1 MTKIGNIRLESLKL
15 ENFKNIANGE
25 IYFNENKKLERGIYD
40 EDEFSNLLCIY
51 GQNGSGKTACLN
63 AIRLLQHLLSGSPLL
78 PEHFDYI
85 RYGTDH
91 LSLEAAFLLENGNYK
106 CYIEYKVTLKRDT
119 ISRIEKES
127 ISYSNFEPNGRKTNI
142 FSFEYPDTITKSFLD
157 KLERK
162 MAQPYSYIAAMET
175 STRISNCIPVSAL
188 FNPKL
193 LGLSLKST
201 GLGHE
206 EKMVIESLHHFAV
219 FRLAIY
225 SINYFENNERLGIR
239 IRIKNEGKT
248 GSDATCG
255 DLFVPFKPFK
265 LSKKDYASFL
275 EVIGRIN
282 KVIPSII
289 PGYQVRVNE
298 LYSADIQAV
307 IDGVDFVLMS
317 DRNGVIVPLAYESN
331 GIKKI
336 ISLISGMIE
345 AYSNEGHLLVVDE
358 LDSGIFEYLLG
369 EIAYAFDNFSKGQ
382 LIFTCHN
389 MRVLEKVSYR
399 NSFFTTLNPN
409 RVFTKLTNV
418 KESNNLRDLYYKY
431 IANGYKDGIKLYDM
445 VDTASLIYA
454 LDTEAGE

>member
-63 AIRLLQHLLSGSPLL
+63 AIRLLQNLLSGSPLL
-78 PEHFDYI
+78 PEHFEYI

-91 LSLEAAFLLENGNYK
+91 LSVEASFLMENGETK
-106 CYIEYKVTLKRDT
+106 HYIEYKVVLKRDT
-119 ISRIEKES
+119 VFRIERES
-127 ISYSNFEPNGRKTNI
+127 ISYSKLESNNRKATL
-142 FSFEYPDTITKSFLD
+142 FSYEYPNAISKGFLD
-157 KLERK
+157 KLDKK
-162 MAQPYSYIAAMET
+162 MAQPYSYIASMET
-175 STRISNCIPVSAL
+175 STRVSNCIPISSI

-193 LGLSLKST
+193 LGLSLNSQD
-201 GLGHE
+201 LPNE
-206 EKMVIESLHHFAV
+206 EKSIISSLNHFALY
-219 FRLAIY
+219 RLAIY
-225 SINYFENNERLGIR
+225 SINYFENNESLGIR
-239 IRIKNEGKT
+239 IRIKNEGST
-248 GSDATCG
+248 GLNATCG
-255 DLFVPFKPFK
+255 DLFVPFKPFR
-265 LSKKDYASFL
+265 LNKKDYASFR
-275 EVIGRIN
+275 EVISRIN

-289 PGYQVRVNE
+289 PGYQIKVNE
-298 LYSADIQAV
+298 SYSTGIQTA

-317 DRNGVIVPLAYESN
+317 DRNGVVVPLAYESN

-369 EIAYAFDNFSKGQ
+369 EIAYAFDNFSRGQ

-389 MRVLEKVSYR
+389 MRVLEKISYK

-409 RVFTKLTNV
+409 KAFIKLTNV

-431 IANGYKDGIKLYDM
+431 IANGYKDDIQLYDM
-445 VDTASLIYA
+445 VDTSSLINA
-454 LDTEAGE
+454 LNMEVEE